1 MADPVNYSGVSYDS
15 QYYRQPDETMF
26 EYMQRLAQNRA
37 KGVLGGGGMLDA
49 APLTSTELGEV
60 VTRCPAGYSWDGN
73 ACVPDGSNASSD
85 GMQVERKSN
94 EEIYKGLRQMLDDPE
109 KAAMAR
115 ALIPM
120 GLGNLFLTDN
130 QIEAAVR
137 NYQNEATAQQGFFD
151 YMLGKSGDVVE
162 GGIEPSWFK
171 KTFGDPAADAP
182 KGYTYNEDLGKYI
195 PTGSKGGSLMTGG
208 ITDTVIGELFGSTPF
223 VAGVTPFDPRRYT
236 GEDSVINAYS
246 TAQAYPAPAVPM
258 FNQPVVT
265 MVPVEPIPVYSEDTI
280 TSSGD
285 YIRGSDFYSSDT
297 ASSNRDTVA
306 GGGYVS
312 SGGGNASRGFLSG
325 FSG

>member
-73 ACVPDGSNASSD
+73 ACVPDGSGASSD

-195 PTGSKGGSLMTGG
+195 PTSGSGSLLTGG

-236 GEDSVINAYS
+236 ADTNVINAYP
-246 TAQAYPAPAVPM
+246 TAQTYPAPAVPM
-258 FNQPVVT
+258 FTPLPVDTTPVVK
-265 MVPVEPIPVYSEDTI
+265 
-280 TSSGD
+280 TSSNTTSHVVPNPDSGTGYTSYEVYTPD
-285 YIRGSDFYSSDT
+285 SWSAADTSSWDTSKEDGSKYDISSW
-297 ASSNRDTVA
+297 
-306 GGGYVS
+306 
-312 SGGGNASRGFLSG
+312 

>member
-73 ACVPDGSNASSD
+73 ACVPDGSKASSD

-94 EEIYKGLRQMLDDPE
+94 EELYKGLRQMLDDPE

-120 GLGNLFLTDN
+120 GLGHLFLRDD

-162 GGIEPSWFK
+162 GGYSPSWLK
-171 KTFGDPAADAP
+171 KTFGDPAADTP

-195 PTGSKGGSLMTGG
+195 PTSGSGSLLTGG
-208 ITDTVIGELFGSTPF
+208 VTESVIGELFKSSEDNYRSSFLNNLDKFSADYAAANPPSSFKTYITP
-223 VAGVTPFDPRRYT
+223 VGPYNSD
-236 GEDSVINAYS
+236 VIVN
-246 TAQAYPAPAVPM
+246 AVPEAPKY
-258 FNQPVVT
+258 QSL
-265 MVPVEPIPVYSEDTI
+265 SEMG
-280 TSSGD
+280 SGMLD
-285 YIRGSDFYSSDT
+285 PMTQTYYSSTGKAYDF
-297 ASSNRDTVA
+297 SSFSPETKA
-306 GGGYVS
+306 GLSIVDEYKGGY
-312 SGGGNASRGFLSG
+312 FDD
-325 FSG
+325 